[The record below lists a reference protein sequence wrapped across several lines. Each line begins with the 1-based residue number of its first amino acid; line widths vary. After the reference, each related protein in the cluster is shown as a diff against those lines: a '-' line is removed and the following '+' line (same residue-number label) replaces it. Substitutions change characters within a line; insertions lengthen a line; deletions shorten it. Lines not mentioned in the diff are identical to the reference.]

1 MRLLGL
7 LIAYHAAVAAL
18 RRSRS
23 LADGMVLRHARRA
36 LARFYG
42 VDVPDPAF
50 VRRLASGMSPT
61 VARRLSGE
69 LTHDEAAAVP
79 SPDERAASILARWGD
94 TLRMLAATEGAVYS
108 APMGDA

>member
-7 LIAYHAAVAAL
+7 VIAYHAAVAAL

-23 LADGMVLRHARRA
+23 LADGMVLRHARRE
-36 LARFYG
+36 LARYYG

-50 VRRLASGMSPT
+50 VRRLAAGMPST

-69 LTHDEAAAVP
+69 LTHDEAAAAP
-79 SPDERAASILARWGD
+79 SPSERAASICERWSD
-94 TLRMLAATEGAVYS
+94 TLRMLAATEGDAYS
-108 APMGDA
+108 APGASA

>member
-7 LIAYHAAVAAL
+7 VIAYHAAVAAL

-23 LADGMVLRHARRA
+23 LADGMVLRHARRE
-36 LARFYG
+36 LARYYG

-50 VRRLASGMSPT
+50 VRRLAAGMPST

-69 LTHDEAAAVP
+69 LTCAEAASIP
-79 SPDERAASILARWGD
+79 SPDERTANICERWSD
-94 TLRMLAATEGAVYS
+94 TLRLLAATDGAVYS
-108 APMGDA
+108 APVGDA

>member
-1 MRLLGL
+1 VRLLGL

-23 LADGMVLRHARRA
+23 LADGMVLRHARRE
-36 LARFYG
+36 LARHYG

-50 VRRLASGMSPT
+50 VRRLAAGMPST

-69 LTHDEAAAVP
+69 LTHDEAASIP
-79 SPDERAASILARWGD
+79 SPEERAASICERWGD

-108 APMGDA
+108 APEASA